1 MQRLKDKIGDAE
13 FLEFF
18 KKVRSSLDYQLES
31 SNAILGHPNMNNLDP
46 DSGKIEGMGG
56 FSALRGA

>member
-31 SNAILGHPNMNNLDP
+31 SAILGHPNMNNLDP

-56 FSALRGA
+56 VSTLRGA